1 MSLLYRTRA
10 LRINYLIQ
18 ACSVQLLFLREKGRG
33 EACSTEGED
42 SFEEGDHDEKGEDDD
57 GSEKSCDGSEK
68 DSDENEEDG
77 DGTEK
82 ENHTKK
88 DNHHTKESIIRMA
101 DLQRQ
106 LRENPYSAIVISSF
120 WNNE

>member
-33 EACSTEGED
+33 EACSTEGEG
-42 SFEEGDHDEKGEDDD
+42 FVEGDHDEKGEDDD

-88 DNHHTKESIIRMA
+88 DNHHTKESNIRMA